1 MKIVKRISIVLLVL
15 VVLFI
20 GAAIAVPIIFKDK
33 IVAIAKEEINKNVR
47 AKVDFADVDLSL
59 FRGFPHLVFSLKDFS
74 VVGIET
80 FEDVKLV
87 SGKSADFK
95 LDIMSVIRSTSP
107 VKIKSVSL
115 ISPDINIL
123 VLDDGQA
130 NYDITMPSAPPVEET
145 TTATDYSGLVIQL
158 EKYLVENGQFVFD
171 DRTLGV
177 YVAAANINHSGS
189 GNFTI
194 DNYDLNTE
202 TTIDEL
208 TINYGDIGYLKK
220 ARTSLDAILNIDQ
233 TTSKFTLKDNRLQV
247 NELVLN
253 AEGFVQ
259 LAEAD
264 DINMDIGFSSPQN
277 DFKQLLSMVPNA
289 YIKGYEDVKAEGK
302 FAFDGTVKGTFN
314 SEKEQLPAFAV
325 NFAIDNGNIQYPDLP
340 LGISDINTAI
350 KINSPSSNLDQLKV
364 DANRFQLKVGGN
376 PIAGRFSLSTPISDP
391 AVDAAIK
398 GVLNLDEFSRAF
410 PIEGIE
416 TLDGIIT
423 ADAKVNTR
431 MSAIDAGAYDR
442 VDMSGTM
449 QIDQMTYKSTDLPTV
464 FIKTMDVNFT
474 PKNVQIKDFQS
485 QLGQSDIKAQ
495 GYIDNIL
502 AYFSPKKAMTGK
514 MRVQSD
520 FFDANEWIPAEE
532 EETAIPAG
540 DGDTEEE
547 ALAIFDRFNFELEG
561 AFREISYDV
570 YTLNNTKVHGQVGP
584 QLLKADLLETRI
596 GSSDFSATG
605 TILHV
610 FDYLFDNGTLKGDIV
625 MNSQLVDL
633 NEFMEM
639 VSPDE
644 AEVKTIANEEEPL
657 EVVPVPE
664 RMNIDIDANIGR
676 VKYSNMVLKDVQ
688 GLLVVADEAVVL
700 KDATSKTLGGQMN
713 ISGSY
718 ETKDITAPSFTFK
731 YDLAQL
737 DFKETFNTMN
747 TFKTLAPIGQFIT
760 GNFNSTM
767 IMEGVLGED
776 LMPNLQSL
784 NIEGFLETIHGV
796 MGGFKPIQ
804 AVGNALNLE
813 ALTKDIDLGRTK
825 NWFELK
831 DGTVEIKEFDLA
843 LDDIALKISGKHGLD
858 QNMAY
863 AIKARVPRAMLEKGA
878 VGKAVDSGYGLLQ
891 SQASKLGFNLKKSE
905 FVNVLVNLSGS
916 ITDPKVKLSLLGGDG
931 ESTLAEAGE
940 EALKDEINKQKDALT
955 EEANEKIDEGKEI
968 AKEKVDAVVDSAN
981 TVIKENVDKVKAEA
995 KDKAEELLKEKLGSS
1010 AGNLIDS
1017 TANNVLKNAGT
1028 QNAVDSIK
1036 NHLNKFNPFKKKK
1049 KKKN

>member
-1 MKIVKRISIVLLVL
+1 MKIMKRIFIVLLVL
-15 VVLFI
+15 VVLFV
-20 GAAIAVPIIFKDK
+20 GAAIAIPIIFKDK
-33 IVAIAKEEINKNVR
+33 IVAIAKEEINNNVR
-47 AKVDFADVDLSL
+47 AKVDFTDVDLSL
-59 FRGFPHLVFSLKDFS
+59 FKGFPHLVFSLKDFS

-95 LDIMSVIRSTSP
+95 LDVMSVIKSTSP

-130 NYDITMPSAPPVEET
+130 NYDITVPTDQPVDT
-145 TTATDYSGLVIQL
+145 TTSQTDYSGLVIQL

-171 DRTLGV
+171 DRSLGV
-177 YVAAANINHSGS
+177 YVAAGNINHSGS

-194 DNYDLNTE
+194 DNYDLNTK
-202 TTIDEL
+202 TDIDEL

-220 ARTSLDAILNIDQ
+220 AHTSLDAILNIDQ
-233 TTSKFTLKDNRLQV
+233 KTSKFTLKDNKLQV

-259 LAEAD
+259 LATAD
-264 DINMDIGFSSPQN
+264 DINMDLAFSSPQS

-289 YIKGYEDVKAEGK
+289 YIQGYEDVKAEGK

-314 SEKEQLPAFAV
+314 SEKEQLPAFAI
-325 NFAIDNGNIQYPDLP
+325 NFAIDNGNIKYPDLP

-350 KINSPSSNLDQLKV
+350 KVNSPSSDLNQLKV

-376 PIAGRFSLSTPISDP
+376 PIAGRFSLRTPISDP
-391 AVDAAIK
+391 AVDAEVK
-398 GVLNLDEFSRAF
+398 GVLNLEEFSRAF
-410 PIEGIE
+410 PVEGIE

-431 MSAIDAGAYDR
+431 MSAIDAGAYDQ

-449 QIDQMTYKSTDLPTV
+449 QIDQMTYKSADLPPV
-464 FIKTMDVNFT
+464 YIKTMDVNFT

-520 FFDANEWIPAEE
+520 FFDANEWMPEE

-540 DGDTEEE
+540 EGDAEEE
-547 ALAIFDRFNFELEG
+547 AIAIFDRFNFELEG

-570 YTLNNTKVHGQVGP
+570 YTLNNTKVQGQIAP

-605 TILHV
+605 TILHI

-625 MNSQLVDL
+625 MNSKLVDL

-639 VSPDE
+639 VSTEE
-644 AEVKTIANEEEPL
+644 AGAKTIANEDEPL

-664 RMNIDIDANIGR
+664 RMNIDVDANIDR
-676 VKYSNMVLKDVQ
+676 VKYTNIVLKDVK

-700 KDATSKTLGGQMN
+700 ENATSETLGGQMN

-718 ETKDITAPSFTFK
+718 DTKDITAPTFTFK
-731 YDLAQL
+731 YDLAQF
-737 DFKETFNTMN
+737 DFRETFNTVN
-747 TFKTLAPIGQFIT
+747 TFQALAPIGQFIR

-776 LMPNLQSL
+776 LMPNLQTL
-784 NIEGFLETIHGV
+784 NIEGFLETINGV
-796 MGGFKPIQ
+796 IAGFKPLQ

-813 ALTKDIDLGRTK
+813 SLTKEIDLGRTK

-831 DGTVEIKEFDLA
+831 DGMVEIKEFDLA

-863 AIKARVPRAMLEKGA
+863 AIKAKVPRALLEKGA

-905 FVNVLVNLSGS
+905 FVNVMINLSGS
-916 ITDPKVKLSLLGGDG
+916 ITDPKVKLNLLGGDG
-931 ESTLAEAGE
+931 EGTLAEAGE
-940 EALKDEINKQKDALT
+940 EALKEEINKQKEALT

-968 AKEKVDAVVDSAN
+968 AKEKVDEVVDSAN
-981 TVIKENVDKVKAEA
+981 AVIKENVDKVKAEA

-1010 AGNLIDS
+1010 ANNLIDS
-1017 TANNVLKNAGT
+1017 TANKVLQNTGT
-1028 QNAVDSIK
+1028 QSTVDSIK

>member
-80 FEDVKLV
+80 FEGVKLV

-123 VLDDGQA
+123 VLADGQA
-130 NYDITMPSAPPVEET
+130 NYDITVPTDPRIQET
-145 TTATDYSGLVIQL
+145 ASQTDYSGVVVQL

-171 DRTLGV
+171 DRTLGA
-177 YVAAANINHSGS
+177 YVAAKNINHSGS

-194 DNYDLNTE
+194 DNYDLNTA
-202 TTIDEL
+202 TVIDEFTL
-208 TINYGDIGYLKK
+208 NYGDINYLVK
-220 ARTSLDAILNIDQ
+220 ARTSLDVILNIDQ
-233 TTSKFTLKDNRLQV
+233 STSKFTLKDNELQV

-259 LAEAD
+259 LAESD
-264 DINMDIGFSSPQN
+264 DINMDIAFSSPQN

-302 FAFDGTVKGTFN
+302 FAFDGNVKGTFN
-314 SEKEQLPAFAV
+314 SEKEQLPAFLI
-325 NFAIDNGNIQYPDLP
+325 NFAVDNGNIKYPDLP
-340 LGISDINTAI
+340 LGISDINAAI
-350 KINSPSSNLDQLKV
+350 KINSPSSDLDQLKV

-398 GVLNLDEFSRAF
+398 GVLNLAEFSRAF

-449 QIDQMTYKSTDLPTV
+449 QIDQMTYKSADLPTV

-474 PKNVQIKDFQS
+474 PQNVQIKDFQS

-532 EETAIPAG
+532 EETVIPAG

-547 ALAIFDRFNFELEG
+547 AMAIFDRFNFDLEG
-561 AFREISYDV
+561 AFREIVYDV
-570 YTLNNTKVHGQVGP
+570 YTLSNTKVRGQVGP
-584 QLLKADLLETRI
+584 QLLKADQLETRI
-596 GSSDFSATG
+596 GASDFSATG
-605 TILHV
+605 TILNV

-625 MNSQLVDL
+625 MNSRLVDL
-633 NEFMEM
+633 NEFMET
-639 VSPDE
+639 VSPE
-644 AEVKTIANEEEPL
+644 AEAKPIANDDAPL
-657 EVVPVPE
+657 EVIPVPE
-664 RMNIDIDANIGR
+664 RMNIDIDANIDR
-676 VKYSNMVLKDVQ
+676 VKYSNMVLKDVK
-688 GLLVVADEAVVL
+688 GLLVVADQAVVL
-700 KDATSKTLGGQMN
+700 ENATSKTLGGQMN

-718 ETKDITAPSFTFK
+718 DTKDITAPSFTFK

-747 TFKTLAPIGQFIT
+747 TFKTLAPIGQFIS

-776 LMPNLQSL
+776 LMPNLQTL

-796 MGGFKPIQ
+796 MGGFKPLQ

-931 ESTLAEAGE
+931 ESSLAEAGE
-940 EALKDEINKQKDALT
+940 EALKDEINKQKDAL
-955 EEANEKIDEGKEI
+955 EAEANEKIDEGKEI

-1017 TANNVLKNAGT
+1017 TANNVLKNTGT

-1049 KKKN
+1049 KKN

>member
-80 FEDVKLV
+80 FDDVKLV

-95 LDIMSVIRSTSP
+95 LDIMSVIKSTSP

-130 NYDITMPSAPPVEET
+130 NYDITIPTDAPVQET
-145 TTATDYSGLVIQL
+145 TSQTDYSGVVIQL
-158 EKYLVENGQFVFD
+158 EKYLVEDGQFVFD

-177 YVAAANINHSGS
+177 YVGAKNINHSGS

-194 DNYDLNTE
+194 DNYDLNTA
-202 TTIDEL
+202 TVIDEFTL
-208 TINYGDIGYLKK
+208 SYGDINYLVK
-220 ARTSLDAILNIDQ
+220 ARTSLDVILNIDQ
-233 TTSKFTLKDNRLQV
+233 NTSKFTLKDNELQV

-259 LAEAD
+259 LAESD
-264 DINMDIGFSSPQN
+264 DINMDIAFSSPQN

-289 YIKGYEDVKAEGK
+289 YIQGYEDVKVEGK
-302 FAFDGTVKGTFN
+302 FAFDGNVKGTFN
-314 SEKEQLPAFAV
+314 SEKEQLPAFAI
-325 NFAIDNGNIQYPDLP
+325 NFAIDNGNIKYPDLP

-350 KINSPSSNLDQLKV
+350 KINSPSSDLNQLKV

-376 PIAGRFSLSTPISDP
+376 PIAGRFSLRTPISDP
-391 AVDAAIK
+391 AVDAEVK
-398 GVLNLDEFSRAF
+398 GVLNLEEFSRAF

-431 MSAIDAGAYDR
+431 MSAIDAGAYDQ

-449 QIDQMTYKSTDLPTV
+449 QIDQMTYKSADLPPV
-464 FIKTMDVNFT
+464 YIKTMDVNFT

-514 MRVQSD
+514 MRIQSD
-520 FFDANEWIPAEE
+520 FFDANEWMPEE

-540 DGDTEEE
+540 EGDAEEE
-547 ALAIFDRFNFELEG
+547 AIAIFDRFNFELEG

-605 TILHV
+605 TILHI

-639 VSPDE
+639 VSTEE
-644 AEVKTIANEEEPL
+644 AGAKTIANEEEPL
-657 EVVPVPE
+657 EVIPVPE
-664 RMNIDIDANIGR
+664 RMSIDIDANIDR
-676 VKYSNMVLKDVQ
+676 VKYTNIVLKDVK
-688 GLLVVADEAVVL
+688 GLLVVANEAVVL
-700 KDATSKTLGGQMN
+700 ENATSKTLGGQMN

-718 ETKDITAPSFTFK
+718 DTKDITAPTFTFK
-731 YDLAQL
+731 YDLAQF
-737 DFKETFNTMN
+737 DFKETFNTVN
-747 TFKTLAPIGQFIT
+747 TFKTLAPIAQFIN

-776 LMPNLQSL
+776 LMPKLQTL
-784 NIEGFLETIHGV
+784 NVEGFLETINGV
-796 MGGFKPIQ
+796 IAGFKPLQ
-804 AVGNALNLE
+804 VVGNALNLE
-813 ALTKDIDLGRTK
+813 SLTKEIDLGRTK

-863 AIKARVPRAMLEKGA
+863 AIKAKVPRAMLEKGA

-905 FVNVLVNLSGS
+905 FVNVMINLSGS
-916 ITDPKVKLSLLGGDG
+916 ITDPKVKLNLLGGDG

-940 EALKDEINKQKDALT
+940 EALKEEIDKQKDALK
-955 EEANEKIDEGKEI
+955 EEADKKIDEGKEI

-1010 AGNLIDS
+1010 ANNLIDS
-1017 TANNVLKNAGT
+1017 TANKVLQNTGT
-1028 QNAVDSIK
+1028 QSTVDSIK

-1049 KKKN
+1049 KKN